1 MPVLWRKGRGGKING
16 FDHRPRIRASDG
28 FTLNAEPIAL
38 RVLNAQSG
46 LSPALEGDY
55 MAGKHARKKNE
66 KPSPKTHS
74 VADAE
79 QGSFKAAFDYDSSST
94 PRAAAQAYARDAAQ
108 YSTRRKMSR
117 GKRIALGVFI
127 ALVVVLAGVG
137 MAVALYVNSINATL
151 AGNKTDQEIA
161 EINEALA
168 PVKSN
173 LTEPFYVMLVGS
185 DEREDNDEIG
195 RRSDTNIVV
204 RVDPKT
210 NTVSMVSIPRDTAIN
225 LSEYG
230 TVKFNAAYTFGD
242 TAGSIKQASEM
253 LGVDISYY
261 AEINFT
267 GLIGLV
273 DAVGGVDVDVDE
285 RIDDPDAGPVVI
297 EAGRQHLDGEAALVF
312 ARSRAYAD
320 GDYTR
325 VSNQRKLI
333 QAIVTK
339 IEGLPVTE
347 MPGMIQAA
355 AKCVTTNLKVTDIIG
370 LAQAIKDNGDMTI
383 YSATVP
389 SLPAQYNGASY
400 VFADYDAIKKMMAAV
415 DAGLDPST
423 VTTEKT
429 PEMLMAEYQQ
439 RVAGASTRS
448 GTTVSPSSGYSSN
461 TYSNSNQYSG
471 QTYGNGT
478 GNGGYAN
485 TGSNGNGSYGTSS

>member
-1 MPVLWRKGRGGKING
+1 
-16 FDHRPRIRASDG
+16 
-28 FTLNAEPIAL
+28 
-38 RVLNAQSG
+38 
-46 LSPALEGDY
+46 

-66 KPSPKTHS
+66 APSLKTPS
-74 VADAE
+74 VTDGAE
-79 QGSFKAAFDYDSSST
+79 QGSFKPAFDYIPSSI
-94 PRAAAQAYARDAAQ
+94 PRAAVEAYARDAQQ
-108 YSTRRKMSR
+108 YSVRSKKKMSR
-117 GKRIALGVFI
+117 AKRIALGVFI
-127 ALVVVLAGVG
+127 AFAVVLVGAGT
-137 MAVALYVNSINATL
+137 AAALYINAINATL

-161 EINEALA
+161 EINEVLA
-168 PVKSN
+168 PAKSN

-210 NTVSMVSIPRDTAIN
+210 NKVSMISIPRDTAIN

-261 AEINFT
+261 AEINFS

-273 DAVGGVDVDVDE
+273 DAVDGVDVDVEE

-297 EAGRQHLDGEAALVF
+297 EAGHQHLDGEAALVF

-339 IEGLPVTE
+339 IESLPVTE
-347 MPGMIQAA
+347 IPGVIQAA
-355 AKCVTTNLKVTDIIG
+355 AKCVATNLKVTDIIG
-370 LAQAIKDNGDMTI
+370 LAQAVKGNGDMTI

-400 VFADYDAIKKMMAAV
+400 VFADYDAIKKMMEAV

-429 PEMLMAEYQQ
+429 PEKLMAEYQQ
-439 RVAGASTRS
+439 RVSGVSSRS
-448 GTTVSPSSGYSSN
+448 GTEVAPSSGYSPN
-461 TYSNSNQYSG
+461 AYSNPNPNQYSG
-471 QTYGNGT
+471 QTPQGGAGNGA
-478 GNGGYAN
+478 YAN
-485 TGSNGNGSYGTSS
+485 TGNQNGGGTYNSGSSSAAAGGAPNAGGAGAAGY